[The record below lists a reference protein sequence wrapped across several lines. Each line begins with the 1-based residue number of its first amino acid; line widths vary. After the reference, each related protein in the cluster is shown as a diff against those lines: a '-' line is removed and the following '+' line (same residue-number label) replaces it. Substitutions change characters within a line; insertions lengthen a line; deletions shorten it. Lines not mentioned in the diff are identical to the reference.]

1 MYSIVVTDEEYNQR
15 IYNLTLTTSDI
26 RRLYQLGIDINSFFT
41 MNIDLEGLCLFFTIC
56 LQSTD
61 VSDGERFID
70 DYLNEHSQE
79 ELLSI
84 IPPFF
89 GEVIGIEQQDETDKA
104 DANNTS
110 SDVNTEP
117 VSVIKILDDYLLGCL
132 QLGLTEREFNSMTMA
147 EVKRWIDAHEKCRI
161 RELKE
166 QAMISYI
173 SVDLIG
179 VSVGRLLSKDVSY
192 PQFTEAFASLFSEE
206 EIKQIEEERAKA
218 KYEQTI
224 ARMKAM
230 AQAHNERLDKQ
241 NN

>member
-1 MYSIVVTDEEYNQR
+1 MYSVIVADENYNQL

-26 RRLYQLGIDINSFFT
+26 RKLYQLGV
-41 MNIDLEGLCLFFTIC
+41 NIDTFFHNISLEGLCLFFTVC
-56 LQSTD
+56 LQSSNL
-61 VSDGERFID
+61 SDGERFID

-79 ELLSI
+79 ELIGI

-89 GEVIGIEQQDETDKA
+89 AEVIGIDKQDKEEVSDTH
-104 DANNTS
+104 NVP
-110 SDVNTEP
+110 SDVNNEP
-117 VSVIKILDDYLLGCL
+117 VSIIKILDDYLLGCL
-132 QLGLTEREFNSMTMA
+132 QLGLTEAEFNRMTLA

-179 VSVGRLLSKDVSY
+179 VSVGRLLTKDVSY
-192 PQFTEAFASLFSEE
+192 PQFTEAFASLFTEE
-206 EIKQIEEERAKA
+206 EIKQIEEERLRARR
-218 KYEQTI
+218 EETI

-230 AQAHNERLDKQ
+230 AKAHNDRLENK
-241 NN
+241 

>member
-1 MYSIVVTDEEYNQR
+1 MYSVVVTDEEYNQR

-41 MNIDLEGLCLFFTIC
+41 MGVNLEGLCLFFTIC

-61 VSDGERFID
+61 VSDGERFVD

-84 IPPFF
+84 IPSFF
-89 GEVIGIEQQDETDKA
+89 AEVVGIETDKEE
-104 DANNTS
+104 ANNTS
-110 SDVNTEP
+110 SEVNTAP
-117 VSVIKILDDYLLGCL
+117 TSVIEILDDYLLGCL
-132 QLGLTEREFNSMTMA
+132 ELGLTEREFNSMTMA
-147 EVKRWIDAHEKCRI
+147 EVKRWIEAHNKCRI

-179 VSVGRLLSKDVSY
+179 VSIGRLLSKDVSL